1 MRNPYVTGPYVVG
14 RKHYGRQ
21 TLVDYLLHGTT
32 PAYWIVGTQRVGKT
46 SLLRHLAWTA
56 PKDHCVPVW
65 WDMQGCDTFRQLGEV
80 FADAVNDC
88 SEQLR
93 DLDPALGSSIDD
105 DVLASL
111 PRLVRAVRKAGR
123 ELLLLCD
130 ETDALIRLARTAP
143 RSMQRLHAVL
153 TAGNGLRVVAASTQ
167 AIYQMHD
174 LCRDWPTSSFLGGF
188 DMSQTLGSLEP
199 QDARRLI
206 LQAQESEPVRATPE
220 VIEAVAERTNS
231 QPYLIQLLCSRLFQE
246 TGNLRAPGPDD
257 LHVDPALRG
266 FLEAEFQ
273 LLTPSDRQ
281 LLLEVG
287 RAKTVEESALGQALH
302 MSGAELHQHVR
313 NLERLGHLRSARGG
327 RLHLGNQFL
336 SNWLAAEPD
345 PARLLDNPSQVSEF
359 AMKAALAGQHA
370 HEEHFLSSE
379 LNAHRARLI
388 ELEAIRARDLLTVS
402 PQVLTEIE
410 QRQFH
415 IQSLRSALGK
425 VGDLA

>member
-21 TLVDYLLHGTT
+21 ALVDYLLHGST

-46 SLLRHLAWTA
+46 SLLRHLAWSA

-88 SEQLR
+88 AEQFR
-93 DLDPALGSSIDD
+93 DLELGGPVDD
-105 DVLASL
+105 DVLTSL

-130 ETDALIRLARTAP
+130 ETEALIKLARAAP

-188 DMSQTLGSLEP
+188 DMSQTLGSLDP

-206 LQAQESEPVRATPE
+206 LQAQEAEPVRATPE
-220 VIEAVAERTNS
+220 VIEAVASRTNN
-231 QPYLIQLLCSRLFQE
+231 QPYLVQLLCSRLFQE
-246 TGNLRAPGPDD
+246 TGSLRAPAADD
-257 LHVDPALRG
+257 LQIDPALRG

-273 LLTPSDRQ
+273 LLTPSDRR
-281 LLLEVG
+281 LILEVG
-287 RAKTVEESALGQALH
+287 RAKTPDEGALGEALH
-302 MSGAELHQHVR
+302 MSGAELRQHVH
-313 NLERLGHLRSARGG
+313 NLERLGHLRLARGG

-336 SNWLAAEPD
+336 ANWLAAEPD
-345 PARLLDNPSQVSEF
+345 PARLLENPSQVSEV
-359 AMKAALAGQHA
+359 ALKAALAGQNA

-379 LNAHRARLI
+379 LNVHRARLI

-402 PQVLTEIE
+402 PQVLAEIE

-415 IQSLRSALGK
+415 IQSLRSALGR